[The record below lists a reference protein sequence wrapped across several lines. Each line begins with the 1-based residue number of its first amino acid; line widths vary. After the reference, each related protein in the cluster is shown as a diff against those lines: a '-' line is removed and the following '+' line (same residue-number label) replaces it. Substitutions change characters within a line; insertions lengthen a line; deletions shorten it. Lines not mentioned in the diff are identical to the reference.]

1 MAPKPSEEKTRLD
14 NDTAD
19 EKALFHDFVYRD
31 DMSVKDIAEHL
42 GRDWDDTYNWLQD
55 KLEQAKDDE

>member
-1 MAPKPSEEKTRLD
+1 MAPKPTEEDKRLD
-14 NDTAD
+14 LDTAD

-42 GRDWDDTYNWLQD
+42 GRDWEDTYNWLNYKLDDAKED
-55 KLEQAKDDE
+55 K